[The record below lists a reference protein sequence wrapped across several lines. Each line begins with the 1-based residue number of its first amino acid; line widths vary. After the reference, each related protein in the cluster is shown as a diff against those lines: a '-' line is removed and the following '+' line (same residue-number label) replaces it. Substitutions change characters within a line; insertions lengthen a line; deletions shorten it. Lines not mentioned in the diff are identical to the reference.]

1 MAHEMKYEDWFI
13 VHSGVQKPEKKEE
26 KKEEKKVTLTKGG
39 FLSSIQ
45 SKLNTAAKK
54 PVEKGKT
61 PYEKWFYRN
70 CDNNNVP
77 DLAEI
82 NSHDYEAWF
91 LRHSTKRAPE
101 PKYSSPYEAW
111 FFRNCDNRNPG
122 ITKVDEE
129 HIDYPTWFERH
140 SIKRAPEPKYSSP
153 YEAWFFRNCDN
164 RNLPDLSKLNDH
176 DYPTWFKKHSTKTA
190 PQPVDKSYEAWFE
203 RNCDSKNPGVMP
215 QPVLTYEQWFG
226 KHSTPSLPVKCECVK
241 HEPYEEW
248 FKRHSK

>member
-13 VHSGVQKPEKKEE
+13 VHSGVQKPE

-111 FFRNCDNRNPG
+111 FFRNCDNRNVPDVS
-122 ITKVDEE
+122 KVDE
-129 HIDYPTWFERH
+129 
-140 SIKRAPEPKYSSP
+140 
-153 YEAWFFRNCDN
+153 
-164 RNLPDLSKLNDH
+164 H

-215 QPVLTYEQWFG
+215 QPVLTYGQWFG

>member
-26 KKEEKKVTLTKGG
+26 KKEEKKVTLAKGG

-111 FFRNCDNRNPG
+111 FFRNCDNRNVPDVS
-122 ITKVDEE
+122 KVDE
-129 HIDYPTWFERH
+129 
-140 SIKRAPEPKYSSP
+140 
-153 YEAWFFRNCDN
+153 
-164 RNLPDLSKLNDH
+164 H
-176 DYPTWFKKHSTKTA
+176 DYPTWFKKHCTKTA

>member
-111 FFRNCDNRNPG
+111 FFRNCDNRNVPDVS
-122 ITKVDEE
+122 KVDE
-129 HIDYPTWFERH
+129 
-140 SIKRAPEPKYSSP
+140 
-153 YEAWFFRNCDN
+153 
-164 RNLPDLSKLNDH
+164 H

-226 KHSTPSLPVKCECVK
+226 KHSTPSLPVKCKCVK

>member
-26 KKEEKKVTLTKGG
+26 KKEEKKITLTKGG

-111 FFRNCDNRNPG
+111 FFRNCDNRNVPDVS
-122 ITKVDEE
+122 KVDE
-129 HIDYPTWFERH
+129 
-140 SIKRAPEPKYSSP
+140 
-153 YEAWFFRNCDN
+153 
-164 RNLPDLSKLNDH
+164 H

>member
-111 FFRNCDNRNPG
+111 FFRNCDNRKVPDVS
-122 ITKVDEE
+122 KVDE
-129 HIDYPTWFERH
+129 
-140 SIKRAPEPKYSSP
+140 
-153 YEAWFFRNCDN
+153 
-164 RNLPDLSKLNDH
+164 H
-176 DYPTWFKKHSTKTA
+176 DYPTWFKKHCTKTA

>member
-111 FFRNCDNRNPG
+111 FFRNCDNRNVPDVS
-122 ITKVDEE
+122 KVDE
-129 HIDYPTWFERH
+129 
-140 SIKRAPEPKYSSP
+140 
-153 YEAWFFRNCDN
+153 
-164 RNLPDLSKLNDH
+164 H
-176 DYPTWFKKHSTKTA
+176 DYPTWFKKHCTKTA

>member
-111 FFRNCDNRNPG
+111 FFRNCDNRNVPDVS
-122 ITKVDEE
+122 KVDE
-129 HIDYPTWFERH
+129 
-140 SIKRAPEPKYSSP
+140 
-153 YEAWFFRNCDN
+153 
-164 RNLPDLSKLNDH
+164 H
-176 DYPTWFKKHSTKTA
+176 DYPTWFKKHCTKTA

-226 KHSTPSLPVKCECVK
+226 KHSTPSLPIKCECVK